1 MAFSE
6 SAPPKRRVA
15 SPPPTDPL
23 TRAEQLTV
31 AARALRAA
39 EHICIFTGAGV
50 SAESGIPTF
59 RDALTGHWARFS
71 PEELASP
78 QAFADD
84 PARVW
89 QWYAERRADVRRALP
104 NPAHTAL
111 AALAARVSHCTV
123 ITQNVD
129 DLHERAGTS
138 AVLRLHGSLFHIRCS
153 AGCAGRVPAPD
164 DAAGDVPAGGVEGI
178 PRCGSCGALMRPD
191 VVWFG
196 EPLPMDAFEAARSAA
211 IACDVFLSVGTSNM
225 VEPAASLP
233 WIAAAHGATVLVV
246 NPTMAGQRSG
256 PSILPI
262 EGPAGVMLPRLMAEA
277 FVGRRV
283 RRQDPPSPR

>member
-59 RDALTGHWARFS
+59 RDALTGHWARFA

-78 QAFADD
+78 QGFADD

-129 DLHERAGTS
+129 DLHERAGS
-138 AVLRLHGSLFHIRCS
+138 RDVVRLHGSLMHARCT
-153 AGCAGRVPAPD
+153 AGCFPNASISSRDGLNGRYRSSNKCEAVPASLHNT
-164 DAAGDVPAGGVEGI
+164 I
-178 PRCGSCGALMRPD
+178 RI
-191 VVWFG
+191 
-196 EPLPMDAFEAARSAA
+196 SACLNNLT
-211 IACDVFLSVGTSNM
+211 I
-225 VEPAASLP
+225 
-233 WIAAAHGATVLVV
+233 
-246 NPTMAGQRSG
+246 
-256 PSILPI
+256 
-262 EGPAGVMLPRLMAEA
+262 
-277 FVGRRV
+277 
-283 RRQDPPSPR
+283 

>member
-1 MAFSE
+1 LA
-6 SAPPKRRVA
+6 
-15 SPPPTDPL
+15 
-23 TRAEQLTV
+23 V

-59 RDALTGHWARFS
+59 RDALTGHWARYT

-78 QAFADD
+78 QAFAED
-84 PARVW
+84 PVRVW

-111 AALAARVSHCTV
+111 AALATRVSHCSV

-129 DLHERAGTS
+129 DLHERAGS
-138 AVLRLHGSLFHIRCS
+138 SHVLRLHGSLFHMRCA
-153 AGCAGRVPAPD
+153 AGCGERGPVPED
-164 DAAGDVPAGGVEGI
+164 TDGTI
-178 PRCGSCGALMRPD
+178 PPCPRCGALMRPD

-246 NPTMAGQRSG
+246 NPTMSGQRTG

-277 FVGRRV
+277 FVGRRS
-283 RRQDPPSPR
+283 RRQDAPGPR